1 MNGNSR
7 SAPLASALRA
17 AGVVSLTT
25 LAACAPSL
33 ASTAREP
40 SSAPASASAGERIS
54 YPETRRVDQVDDYH
68 GTRVADPY
76 RWLEDTDSP
85 ETAAWVEAQN
95 RVTFGI
101 LKSIPEREGIE
112 RRLTELWNYERFGVP
127 FKQGGRYFF
136 SRNSGLQN
144 QSVLYVQPSL
154 DAEPRVLLDPNT
166 LSEDG
171 TIALTMTRVSEDGRY
186 LAYGTSSGGSDWQE
200 IRVRE
205 VETGQD
211 RPDHLRWI
219 KFSGAAWTHDGEGFF
234 YSRFPEPQG
243 NTLTTENLNN
253 KLYYHRLGT
262 PQSEDVLVYERPDQ
276 PEWRFFPQ
284 VTDDGRY
291 LVIYTSYQTSKND
304 LLYVDLGDPQR
315 PNLRAPVRELVTGF
329 EANYSVAGNDGPVFY
344 VQTDKDAPKG
354 RVIAIDTRQPQL
366 ANWRT
371 LIPEGE
377 NVLENVQIISDQF
390 VASYLQDAA
399 SRIRIF
405 SLQGQPVREIE
416 LPTLGSVGSISGERE
431 DTEAFYSFTSFLY
444 PTTIFRYDF
453 RTGESSVFRAPQVAF
468 DPTQYETKQ
477 VFYTSKDG
485 TRVPMFITHRKGL
498 QLDGSNPTLLY
509 AYGGF
514 NVSVTPAFSVSNLVW
529 LERGG
534 VYAVANLRGGGEYG
548 EEWHQAGTKER
559 KQNVFDDFI
568 AAAEYLVREGYTRPQ
583 KLAIAGGSNGG
594 LLVGAALNQRPD
606 LFGAALPAVG
616 VMDMLRYHQFTI
628 GRAWSVDYGTS
639 EDPEGFRYLFAYS
652 PLHNIEPG
660 TCYPATLVTTA
671 DHDDRVVPGHSFKYA
686 AALQAAQSCENPVLI
701 RIETRA
707 GHGAGKPTSKQ
718 IEEAAD
724 RWAFLVRS
732 LGMQPSR

>member
-1 MNGNSR
+1 MNGNPR
-7 SAPLASALRA
+7 SVPLAAVLRA

-33 ASTAREP
+33 APAANEASPGQRSTT
-40 SSAPASASAGERIS
+40 AGERIT
-54 YPETRRVDQVDDYH
+54 YPETRRVEQVDDYH

-76 RWLEDTDSP
+76 RWLEDADSP

-112 RRLTELWNYERFGVP
+112 RRLTELWNYERFSVP

-144 QSVLYVQPSL
+144 QSVLYWQPTL
-154 DAEPRVLLDPNT
+154 EAEPRVLLDPNT

-171 TIALTMTRVSEDGRY
+171 TVALSMIRVSEDGRY

-219 KFSGAAWTHDGEGFF
+219 KFSGAAWTHDGQGFF
-234 YSRFPEPQG
+234 YSRFPQPEG

-262 PQSEDVLVYERPDQ
+262 PQSEDVLVYERPDR

-304 LLYVDLGDPQR
+304 LLFVDLGDPQQ
-315 PNLRAPVRELVTGF
+315 PNLGAPVRELVTGF

-344 VQTDKDAPKG
+344 VQTDRDAPKG
-354 RVIAIDTRQPQL
+354 RTIAIDSRQPQP
-366 ANWRT
+366 ASWRT

-377 NVLENVQIISDQF
+377 NVLENVQLINDQF
-390 VASYLQDAA
+390 VASYLQDAS

-431 DTEAFYSFTSFLY
+431 DTEAFFSFTSYLY

-468 DPTQYETKQ
+468 DPSGYETKQ

-485 TRVPMFITHRKGL
+485 TRVPMFITHRRGM
-498 QLDGSNPTLLY
+498 QLDGTNPTLLY

-514 NVSVTPAFSVSNLVW
+514 NVSVTPGFSVSNLVW
-529 LERGG
+529 LEMGG

-548 EEWHQAGTKER
+548 QEWHQAGTRER

-568 AAAEYLVREGYTRPQ
+568 AAAEYLVREGYTRPR

-594 LLVGAALNQRPD
+594 LLVGTALNQRPD

-639 EDPEGFRYLFAYS
+639 EDPEGFGYLYAYS
-652 PLHNIEPG
+652 PLHNIKPG

-686 AALQAAQSCENPVLI
+686 AALQAAQACENPVLI
-701 RIETRA
+701 RVETRA
-707 GHGAGKPTSKQ
+707 GHGAGKPTSKV

-732 LGMQPSR
+732 LGMQRSR